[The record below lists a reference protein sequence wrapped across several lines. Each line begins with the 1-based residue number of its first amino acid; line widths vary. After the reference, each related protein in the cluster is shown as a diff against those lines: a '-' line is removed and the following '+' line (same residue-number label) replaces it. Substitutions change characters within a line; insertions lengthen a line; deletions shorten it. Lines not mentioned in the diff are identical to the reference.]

1 MASLE
6 RRGNRFR
13 ILFRFGGEKFSRALK
28 TNSEKTALAAV
39 ARLDDNLRRVELG
52 PTRCN

>member
-13 ILFRFGGEKFSRALK
+13 IIFRFVGERFSRALK
-28 TNSEKTALAAV
+28 TNSE
-39 ARLDDNLRRVELG
+39 
-52 PTRCN
+52 